1 VNATSSTKI
10 RYRISECN
18 DRVRSWFVS
27 RRNGQE
33 GIISGCG
40 LSETEHGVSE
50 SAELGCG

>member
-1 VNATSSTKI
+1 MCS
-10 RYRISECN
+10 
-18 DRVRSWFVS
+18 VRFGSLLTE
-27 RRNGQE
+27 QE